1 MTELSDAQREDRKAK
16 LAQEDILAGGPDVKF
31 GTLPETSLDN
41 LVNARQADVEELA
54 AVSQTPTTAFGKMV
68 NVGDAGI
75 EESRAGFYAKRN
87 ERRKSFGVGHL
98 DALRPPP
105 ASKAAPKT
113 RPTST

>member
-75 EESRAGFYAKRN
+75 EESRAASTRN
-87 ERRKSFGVGHL
+87 ATSAASRSASATSTRCAS
-98 DALRPPP
+98 PP